1 MINFFSKKS
10 KIKKLD
16 TEYKKLMN
24 QAFVLSTKNRRLS
37 DEATSKA
44 NDIQKLIIELESK
57 K

>member
-10 KIKKLD
+10 KIKRLD
-16 TEYKKLMN
+16 TEYKKFMN